1 MSLLEACILT
11 IVIETAF
18 FACTK
23 YRKMPLFLLL
33 CVGVNGATNLAMNLS
48 VDFLGL
54 PPWTYVP
61 LEILVVIVE
70 YLIYRSFCNV
80 RWNTEEKGTY
90 DRLNRNLFL
99 LTFVANLLSL
109 SIGLLIAF
117 VL

>member
-33 CVGVNGATNLAMNLS
+33 CVGVNGATNLAMNVS
-48 VDFLGL
+48 VDALGL
-54 PPWTYVP
+54 PPWTFVP

-70 YLIYRSFCNV
+70 YMLYRSFCGV
-80 RWNTEEKGTY
+80 RWKNEEKGALQK
-90 DRLNRNLFL
+90 LNRNLFL
-99 LTFVANLLSL
+99 LTFIANLLSL
-109 SIGLLIAF
+109 SIGLLIAY
-117 VL
+117 L